1 MKEQIQKN
9 IIVMIMSLIII
20 LPLISASTW
29 FSKDPSIDLM
39 LRPYLAAALSEE
51 EAHSFLK
58 ELILSSFDTTS
69 PIMFLEVN
77 INGSPLKYPG
87 DLPEVALPEL
97 PLTDYM

>member
-1 MKEQIQKN
+1 
-9 IIVMIMSLIII
+9 MIMSLIII

-39 LRPYLAAALSEE
+39 LPPYLEAATALSEE

-58 ELILSSFDTTS
+58 ELILSSFDMTS
-69 PIMFLEVN
+69 PIMFLDVN

-87 DLPEVALPEL
+87 DLPEVAMPEL